1 MELKEYVR
9 IIRCRGWIVVVLAIL
24 TAAAAYGFS
33 KSQPTIYQA
42 QVRLTVRPAR
52 ADMGLSITVGS
63 LLRSLAGDIT
73 THRFMQKVIDRQQL
87 DTTTDDLLNGKT
99 VFVKDEAADFTIA
112 ITVRDPSDRVA
123 VDVVNTIAALFK
135 EERDQWNQLQD
146 QRDRIDVEIRDQ
158 ARTADVYSPKTRINV
173 LAGGILGALVGIL
186 IVFAIEW
193 LEVGVVR
200 HAEDIDRLGIPAL
213 GAIPAESGWRR

>member
-1 MELKEYVR
+1 MELKEYAR
-9 IIRCRGWIVVVLAIL
+9 IIRRRGWIVVVLAIL
-24 TAAAAYGFS
+24 TAVAAYGFS
-33 KSQPTIYQA
+33 KTQPTIYQA

-73 THRFMQKVIDRQQL
+73 THRFLQKVIDRQQL
-87 DTTTDDLLNGKT
+87 DTTTDDLLDGKT
-99 VFVKDEAADFTIA
+99 VFVDDESADFTIT
-112 ITVRDPSDRVA
+112 ISVRDPSDRVA
-123 VDVVNTIAALFK
+123 VDLVNTIAALFK

-146 QRDRIDVEIRDQ
+146 QTDRIDVEIRDQ
-158 ARTADVYSPKTRINV
+158 ARTAEVYSPKTRINV

-193 LEVGVVR
+193 LEAGVVR
-200 HAEDIDRLGIPAL
+200 RAEDIDRLGIPAL
-213 GAIPAESGWRR
+213 GAIPRESGRRR